1 MAAAQM
7 VVGVMDEMAQV
18 CDSKATAETLD
29 TGPWMPS
36 RLGLIFLHPLVQQAQ
51 QGQGLVSSL
60 RIIKLGRKRKGSDSR
75 ILSKQQCSLLLPL
88 LVPLGLLLALLV
100 AIVARQPSSE
110 DYVLSQA
117 ATASTRTIHHQ
128 RLAVA
133 AAAPSQ
139 T

>member
-1 MAAAQM
+1 MQEGSSPVVASAEQRRLDHLRLDEKKGPTLVAAAQM

-51 QGQGLVSSL
+51 QGQGLVPTWVSSL
-60 RIIKLGRKRKGSDSR
+60 RIIKLGRKRKGSNSR

-88 LVPLGLLLALLV
+88 LVPL
-100 AIVARQPSSE
+100 
-110 DYVLSQA
+110 
-117 ATASTRTIHHQ
+117 
-128 RLAVA
+128 
-133 AAAPSQ
+133 
-139 T
+139 